1 MSYLVDTNVLLRWE
15 QAQLPEYPLAVAAI
29 DRLLLRGE
37 KISITTQN
45 LVEFWSV
52 ATRPIDQNGFGLSPA
67 QVDSILTRLEA
78 VFDLLPDLPAI
89 HDEWR
94 QVVLSVG
101 VRGRQVHDAHLV
113 AVMKAHG
120 ITHLLTF
127 NDADF
132 RRYPGITVV
141 HPQDLIATP

>member
-1 MSYLVDTNVLLRWE
+1 VSYILDTNVLLRWE
-15 QAQLPEYPLAVAAI
+15 RTQLLEHPLAVAAV
-29 DRLLLRGE
+29 DVLLQRGE
-37 KISITTQN
+37 PISITPQN

-52 ATRPIDQNGFGLSPA
+52 STRPIDQNGFGLSPA

-94 QVVLSVG
+94 QVILSVG
-101 VRGRQVHDAHLV
+101 VRGRQVHDARLV

-141 HPQDLIATP
+141 HPQDMIAAP